1 MTMKNKPN
9 YNSSPKPLIMRKTLA
24 FFALLFSLSLTVFA
38 QTSEVDKAFTYFNLR
53 QPDKAKE
60 SIDKAT
66 SNDRTKDDP
75 KTWAYRSL
83 IYSSLALGDST
94 KAGQQDQDLAAAQQ
108 AIEKTKQL
116 DKKGE
121 YKINLDNSSR
131 YLAQI
136 YAKKGIAQYNAKD
149 FKNAAQSFKYVSEVI
164 PNDTTWMVNTAVASY
179 NAQDYDQA
187 IQYYSKVMKIKPSP
201 RLFELIAQAQGDKKD
216 SASYIKTV
224 QEGLIKFPQD
234 NTLITEEI
242 NYYLN
247 KGQTGQVMDKLKIA
261 IDKDPKNS
269 SLYVVLG
276 SAYEKVKKVDSAE
289 AIYKKA
295 VAMDPKNFAANFN
308 LGAIYYNKAA
318 LVLAKANKLPR
329 TQVKQYNLEVAR
341 FKKTFE
347 EATPYLEAAH
357 AINPSDQPT
366 ISSLREIYA
375 RTNQTAKAA
384 ALKSR

>member
-1 MTMKNKPN
+1 MKTRIAF
-9 YNSSPKPLIMRKTLA
+9 LI
-24 FFALLFSLSLTVFA
+24 FLFSSLTVFA

-60 SIDKAT
+60 SIDKAIT
-66 SNDRTKDDP
+66 NDRTKDDP

-83 IYSSLALGDST
+83 IYSSLALSDST
-94 KAGQQDQDLAAAQQ
+94 KAAQQDQDLAMAQQ

-116 DKKGE
+116 DKKSE
-121 YKINLDNSSR
+121 YKVNLDNSGR

-149 FKNAAQSFKYVSEVI
+149 FKNAAQSFKYVSDVI
-164 PNDTTWMVNTAVASY
+164 PNDTTWMVNTAVASS

-187 IQYYSKVMKIKPSP
+187 IQYYSKVMKVKPSP
-201 RLFELIAQAQGDKKD
+201 RLYQLIAQAQVDKKD

-224 QEGLIKFPQD
+224 QEGLTKFPQD

-247 KGQTGQVMDKLKIA
+247 KGQTGQVMDKLRNA

-295 VAMDPKNFAANFN
+295 VAIDPKNFAANFN
-308 LGAIYYNKAA
+308 LGAIYYNRAA

-347 EATPYLEAAH
+347 EATPFLEAAH

-384 ALKSR
+384 ALKIR